1 MLTPEVT
8 YTVLLIVQALHLL
21 HHRLAKRHISFVE
34 VTAGAVLCIPP
45 GAAVPAAVLMT
56 VHLALTGIQVI
67 GSIWIDKLSPTHTG
81 PGALARLG

>member
-1 MLTPEVT
+1 MVTPEIT
-8 YTVLLIVQALHLL
+8 YAILLVVQALHLL

-45 GAAVPAAVLMT
+45 SAPVPALVLMA
-56 VHLALTGIQVI
+56 VHLTLTGIQIV

-81 PGALARLG
+81 PGLLARMG